1 METNSAEQD
10 PLTREEKKVNQQED
24 TPKKRRKKKYRTRKF
39 PITLRILVVLVL
51 LVVSLLVGL
60 IVGYGFIGDGEPLD
74 ALNMDTYRHIIDIV
88 NKEK

>member
-10 PLTREEKKVNQQED
+10 LLTREEKKANQQED
-24 TPKKRRKKKYRTRKF
+24 TPKKKRKKKYRTRKF
-39 PITLRILVVLVL
+39 SITLRILVVLVL
-51 LVVSLLVGL
+51 LVISLLVGL

>member
-10 PLTREEKKVNQQED
+10 PLTREEKKANQQGD
-24 TPKKRRKKKYRTRKF
+24 TSKKKRKKKYRTRKF

-51 LVVSLLVGL
+51 LVISLLVGL